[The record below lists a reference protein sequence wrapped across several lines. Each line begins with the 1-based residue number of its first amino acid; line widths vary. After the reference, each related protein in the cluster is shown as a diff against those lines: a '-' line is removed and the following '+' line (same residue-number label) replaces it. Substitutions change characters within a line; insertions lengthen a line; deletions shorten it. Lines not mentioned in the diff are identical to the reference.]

1 LTTNSAEPGVN
12 ASTAPWCASVE
23 NSVSTS
29 GIEPVVVIVLV
40 TSAPDAACGSAAPQL
55 AQKWLPG

>member
-1 LTTNSAEPGVN
+1 
-12 ASTAPWCASVE
+12 
-23 NSVSTS
+23 VSTS